1 MKKAFLSL
9 LIGVL
14 LALGTAVVLPK
25 AEAHSGG
32 TDKYGCHTCK
42 TNCPKWGLK
51 KGQYHCHKSKGLA
64 QPKPSIKSKKL
75 K

>member
-1 MKKAFLSL
+1 MRKVLLSL

-14 LALGTAVVLPK
+14 LALGTTSIQIV
-25 AEAHSGG
+25 EAHPGN

-64 QPKPSIKSKKL
+64 QPKPSIKSKRL